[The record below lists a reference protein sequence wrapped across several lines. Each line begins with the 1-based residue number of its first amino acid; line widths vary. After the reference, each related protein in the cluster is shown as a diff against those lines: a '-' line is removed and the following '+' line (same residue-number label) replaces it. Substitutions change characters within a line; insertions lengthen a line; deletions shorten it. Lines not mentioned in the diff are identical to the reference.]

1 MLRAEPREEP
11 SGNDDGDKEN
21 VTMATD
27 RQLSYTLGLIELR
40 KEDED
45 IEMPTTDSSSE
56 AVESTSETAKEDKD
70 TLANADAAPSE
81 PSTAPKKSKKTTSK
95 TLKVLQKDIT
105 EGNLDFTED
114 GLNVLSRDVENGSR
128 RGFKLEVKTWR
139 WAGMDIIG
147 ESS

>member
-27 RQLSYTLGLIELR
+27 RQLSYTLGLIESR
-40 KEDED
+40 KEDD
-45 IEMPTTDSSSE
+45 DVEMPAIESSE

-70 TLANADAAPSE
+70 TPPNADAAPSE
-81 PSTAPKKSKKTTSK
+81 PSTAPKKYKKAPSK

-105 EGNLDFTED
+105 EQNLDFTED